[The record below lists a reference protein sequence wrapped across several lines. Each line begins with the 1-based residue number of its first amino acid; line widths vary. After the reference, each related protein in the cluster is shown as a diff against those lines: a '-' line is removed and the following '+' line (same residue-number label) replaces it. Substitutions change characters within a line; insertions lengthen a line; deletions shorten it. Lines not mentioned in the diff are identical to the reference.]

1 VLTTFGSVRWI
12 VDALPT
18 PVNQFIS
25 MRLQKF
31 YERLS
36 HSPTRQTLAAAA
48 SLRYR
53 TYLPFLFLLVAS
65 TSTAQLTDS
74 LDAYPPRLNLAS
86 SDCNAEV
93 IDHRNKPDGGIG
105 DSGCESITLK
115 SGHGTEAILE
125 YRIEPARVIN
135 ELTALAHVQS
145 SKTGQRIGLRIR
157 FPYLLNKHNRQT
169 VSTIVY
175 GTEYREAGQW
185 QKIGVGAIEA
195 PLRLKIIALRRE
207 HGAQANLDSPF
218 VDAVVINAYTGAGTT
233 QITIDNVSVEG
244 IIAVTSTAS
253 LFDKPQSATRLPI
266 LEIEQGP
273 AVKLD
278 VSVAMPPGRITRILE
293 HNGEPLDWVRTLGFD
308 AVLINQPPNERILRE
323 AMLARVTVFAPPP
336 TAPDIALESL
346 LEPLAGYYLGTSMN
360 EASVASTTATV
371 DRLRKFPIR
380 WQRPI
385 IVAPAESW
393 RSYAGLADSIVH
405 DLPPPTRG
413 LAADE
418 EIASLADRTAR
429 LGRVLPQTIGV
440 QTDPPQALTK
450 QLDSISGSIGAP
462 RGDDVPWH
470 ATQLQV
476 ARALQSSPRAIL
488 FRSNRSLTS
497 GLSEDQRRSM
507 GLSYINRY
515 LETVGQ
521 VVAGSTASDS
531 LPCTGSRYRCG
542 RLEFPGGQLIIA
554 STYAQQRGL
563 VLAGDGDNLQITL
576 PPDDAIK
583 LAWRITHFSAERV
596 NVQTSPRGPQLEIVS
611 PDTVE
616 TIIISSDPEMGGRIA
631 AVVKRVAG
639 QASLD
644 RWQLA
649 REAVD
654 QLSADWNTASASR
667 IINANRESI
676 NLINAAESTLSDAE
690 PLFRSGDSSS
700 AIRMARRADAWQLKA
715 RWNLHSALSPGGQL
729 APMISVPPLIST
741 GGVAI
746 QLMWWPLMSDL
757 GWSDNRLSSGSLDD
771 GSMIGPYG
779 WSFGRR
785 NENET
790 VADVRIESGRQA
802 EGSGCLFA
810 TVASA
815 SNNAMPGGYAGTTI
829 QIRSPSIRFSSG
841 VPIRID
847 ARMRTLGFGGP
858 DQGVLV
864 FDTIGGPELGVLV
877 RATPAW
883 QNVRLYRQTTEE
895 GEVQVLFEA
904 IGAGEVMIDDV
915 QVRSWEPSAIPAIPL
930 RRIAE
935 K

>member
-1 VLTTFGSVRWI
+1 
-12 VDALPT
+12 
-18 PVNQFIS
+18 

-31 YERLS
+31 YKRLS
-36 HSPTRQTLAAAA
+36 HRPTRQTLRDKVGE
-48 SLRYR
+48 SCRDR
-53 TYLPFLFLLVAS
+53 WSILLLCLAS
-65 TSTAQLTDS
+65 TALICISSNALGQINDS
-74 LDAYPPRLNLAS
+74 LDSYPPRLNLAS

-93 IDHRNKPDGGIG
+93 TDQTNKPDGGIG
-105 DSGCESITLK
+105 DSGCESVTLK

-125 YRIEPARVIN
+125 YRIEPSRVLN
-135 ELTALAHVQS
+135 ELTALAHVRS

-175 GTEYREAGQW
+175 GTEYREPGQW

-195 PLRLKIIALRRE
+195 PLRLKVIALRRE
-207 HGAQANLDSPF
+207 HGAQANLDDPY

-233 QITIDNVSVEG
+233 QITIDNISVEG
-244 IIAVTSTAS
+244 LVAVTATAS
-253 LFDKPQSATRLPI
+253 LFDKTQSSTRVPI
-266 LEIEQGP
+266 LEVERGP
-273 AVKLD
+273 SVKFDL
-278 VSVAMPPGRITRILE
+278 SVAMPSGRITRILE

-308 AVLINQPPNERILRE
+308 AVLVNKPPNERILRE
-323 AMLARVTVFAPPP
+323 AMLARVKVFAPPP
-336 TAPDIALESL
+336 TAPDMALESL

-360 EASVASTTATV
+360 EASVGSTAATV
-371 DRLRKFPIR
+371 DRLRKFPVR

-385 IVAPAESW
+385 IIAPAESW
-393 RSYAGLADSIVH
+393 HSYAGLADSIVH

-429 LGRVLPQTIGV
+429 LGRVLPQTIGI
-440 QTDPPQALTK
+440 QTDPPKALAQ

-462 RGDDVPWH
+462 RCDDVPWH

-476 ARALQSSPRAIL
+476 ARALQSTPRAIL
-488 FRSNRSLTS
+488 FRSSRSLTS

-521 VVAGSTASDS
+521 LVAGSTTSDS
-531 LPCTGSRYRCG
+531 LPCAGSRYRCG
-542 RLEFPGGQLIIA
+542 RLEFPGGQLIVA
-554 STYAQQRGL
+554 SSYAQQRGL

-596 NVQTSPRGPQLEIVS
+596 NVQSSPQGPQLEIVS

-631 AVVKRVAG
+631 AVVKRVAS

-649 REAVD
+649 REALN
-654 QLSADWNTASASR
+654 QLSADWSTASASR
-667 IINANRESI
+667 IVSVNRESI
-676 NLINAAESTLSDAE
+676 NLINAAESTLRDAE
-690 PLFRSGDSSS
+690 PVFRSGDASS

-715 RWNLHSALSPGGQL
+715 RWNLHSALSPGGLL
-729 APMISVPPLIST
+729 APMISAPPLLST

-746 QLMWWPLMSDL
+746 QLMWWPLMSDRS
-757 GWSDNRLSSGSLDD
+757 WSENRLSGGSLDD

-790 VADVRIESGRQA
+790 IADVRIESGRQA

-815 SNNAMPGGYAGTTI
+815 TTNALPGGYAGTAM
-829 QIRSPSIRFSSG
+829 QIRSPSVRFGCG
-841 VPIRID
+841 VPVRID

-883 QNVRLYRQTTEE
+883 QNVRLYRQTIAE

-915 QVRSWEPSAIPAIPL
+915 QVRAWEPATEQPITM

-935 K
+935 NPN